1 MNNKTKKRIGRL
13 IWLIVLIG
21 VSCIFL
27 LPLATTFLDALKST
41 KEYYSQPNPFI
52 INGVHWDNF
61 IKIFD
66 EMPFLREL
74 GYSTLYASL
83 STLGVVL
90 SSSFVAY
97 GFSVLK
103 WPGRDKLFFVFLAFS
118 TMIPGITLTLPL
130 YEIFKSFGWLNTYLP
145 LIVPAYFGG
154 GMFNI
159 FIFRQFFRQIPIS
172 YAEAARLDGAN
183 EFYIFYRIIL
193 PLARPALAVVAI
205 FQFFGAWGDYMGPLI
220 YITNN
225 NLYPL
230 SVGIQMFESIPN
242 TSGVTP
248 WPYIMVA
255 SLYMAIGP
263 LIVFAL
269 IQKQIIQGLNFQGS
283 IT

>member
-1 MNNKTKKRIGRL
+1 MNNKRKIGKI
-13 IWLIVLIG
+13 IWLIVLIA
-21 VSCIFL
+21 VSSFFVFPL
-27 LPLATTFLDALKST
+27 LTTFLDSLKT
-41 KEYYSQPNPFI
+41 TTEFYIQPNPFI
-52 INGVHWDNF
+52 LPGGAHWDNF
-61 IKIFD
+61 LKIFN

-83 STLGVVL
+83 STIGVVL
-90 SSSFVAY
+90 SSSLVAY
-97 GFSVLK
+97 GFSVMR
-103 WPGRDKLFFVFLAFS
+103 WPGRDKLFFIFLAFS

-130 YEIFKSFGWLNTYLP
+130 YQIFKSFGWLNTYLP

-159 FIFRQFFRQIPIS
+159 FIFRQFFRQIPFS
-172 YAEAARLDGAN
+172 YVEAARLDGAN

-193 PLARPALAVVAI
+193 PLARPALAVVSI

-225 NLYPL
+225 HLYPL
-230 SVGIQMFESIPN
+230 SVGIQMFESVPN

-248 WPYIMVA
+248 WPYIMIA

-263 LIVFAL
+263 IIVFAF
-269 IQKQIIQGLNFQGS
+269 IQKQVIQGLNFQGS

>member
-1 MNNKTKKRIGRL
+1 MNNKKKYKKI
-13 IWLIVLIG
+13 IWLIALIA
-21 VSCIFL
+21 VSSVFI
-27 LPLATTFLDALKST
+27 LPLLTTFLDALKTNS
-41 KEYYSQPNPFI
+41 EFYSNPNPFI
-52 INGVHWDNF
+52 LSGGAHWGNF
-61 IKIFD
+61 IRIFS
-66 EMPFLREL
+66 EMPFFREL

-83 STLGVVL
+83 STIGVVL
-90 SSSFVAY
+90 SSSLVAY
-97 GFSVLK
+97 GFSVMR

-130 YEIFKSFGWLNTYLP
+130 YQIFKSLGWLNTYLP

-172 YAEAARLDGAN
+172 YVEAARLDGAN
-183 EFYIFYRIIL
+183 EFYIFYRVML
-193 PLARPALAVVAI
+193 PLARPAIAVVSI

-220 YITNN
+220 YITNSHIM
-225 NLYPL
+225 PL
-230 SVGIQMFESIPN
+230 SVGIQMFEAIPN
-242 TSGVTP
+242 TSGITP

-263 LIVFAL
+263 IIVFAL

>member
-1 MNNKTKKRIGRL
+1 MNNKKKYKKI
-13 IWLIVLIG
+13 IWLIALIA
-21 VSCIFL
+21 VSSVFV
-27 LPLATTFLDALKST
+27 LPLLTTFLDALKTTS
-41 KEYYSQPNPFI
+41 EYYLNPNPFI
-52 INGVHWDNF
+52 LSGGAHWDNF
-61 IKIFD
+61 IKIFS
-66 EMPFLREL
+66 EMPFFREL

-83 STLGVVL
+83 STIGVVL
-90 SSSFVAY
+90 SSSLVAY
-97 GFSVLK
+97 GFSVMR
-103 WPGRDKLFFVFLAFS
+103 WPGRDKLFFIFLAFS

-130 YEIFKSFGWLNTYLP
+130 YQIFKSFGWLNTYLP

-172 YAEAARLDGAN
+172 YVEAARLDGAN
-183 EFYIFYRIIL
+183 EFYIFYRIML
-193 PLARPALAVVAI
+193 PLARPALAVVSI

-220 YITNN
+220 YITDNH
-225 NLYPL
+225 LYPL
-230 SVGIQMFESIPN
+230 SVGIQMFEAVPN

-263 LIVFAL
+263 IIVFTL
-269 IQKQIIQGLNFQGS
+269 KQKELIQGLNFPGS